1 MLIGKRNTVFYI
13 MSDLP
18 KQTKTQLSKY
28 MSRVFGVPKVK
39 YVDNNIEL

>member
-1 MLIGKRNTVFYI
+1 MLIGKRNIEFYI

-18 KQTKTQLSKY
+18 KQTKTQLSEY
-28 MSRVFGVPKVK
+28 MPHVFGVSKVK